1 MASET
6 LLLEVKDFKD
16 PLHWR
21 WVLNDSQ
28 GKFLQDFEVRLN
40 SNDPNYAAFQEIY
53 GFLEANSA
61 PDKWLDDQTRLI
73 RQVGSW
79 IGREALGRVGERIAK
94 FTTPITIRVLVPPEA
109 SGLLYRPWEMALI
122 GDKPLA
128 MRNVSLVF
136 EISGEKTT
144 ITAVPVQ
151 DRLRMLAVFSLPTD
165 QLALSLRR
173 ERYELMELIN
183 KLAKAQG
190 LAIEMRVLQYGTTR
204 QSLQDALEEGE
215 GWDLIHF
222 SGHGDKATLILEKP
236 DGSHDSVT
244 SEDLSALLSLASGR
258 LKLVTLS
265 ACLSASATV
274 QETLEWLKIPV
285 TQTSEA
291 QACASPAKAPM
302 PSLAVEL
309 MTKLDCTALAMR
321 YPVGDEFAINL
332 AKELYRQLLERGN
345 ALPRSLQLA
354 MQKALKDGYNA
365 ATPPLSLAT
374 PALFGSRAAEM
385 IIKPP
390 KAKGD
395 EPKTTVGM
403 AYFPPEPKR
412 FVGRTGPLGRASSAL
427 APEADKRGVLFHG
440 MAGAGK
446 TACALETA
454 YHQNRSLRFQYFVWH
469 QAPKE
474 NEEIE
479 GALVKLALD
488 MEKQLPGL
496 KMVHLVDRAEEFRA
510 WLPVLSEMLEQNSI
524 LIVLDNLE
532 GLLTGEGK
540 WKDERW
546 GWLMQ
551 ALLNHEGLSRV
562 VLTSRKLPAELGDS
576 NRLIIEPINA
586 LSLNEATLLARE
598 MPHLGGL
605 LMGKS
610 PLGPTK
616 GRELVRRTLSLVQ
629 GHPKLIELADAQAA
643 DPAALERYLEG
654 TLGAWGEDESHL
666 DRFFQEGESASTA
679 EEFLKVLTRWTQD
692 ATRSLPLSSRTL
704 FQFLC
709 SLEDDDRLD
718 CIVMDG
724 WPLLWKDL
732 ELGGDTPELETTL
745 DSVKSAG
752 LVELQALG
760 EQVRYAIHPGVAQA
774 GLEEVDEKF
783 RTAVDSMMA
792 SLWSAFFVK
801 ARHGGAEEAGQVVI
815 MTGLKSA
822 PYFMRLKR
830 WSEASTML
838 EQVIYRDRSP
848 DTIASVLPLLR
859 HIAQATKGMD
869 RELVDSGVLAHV
881 LLAANRW
888 QEAEDIIRPLIARHV
903 AQGNFRLAS
912 VEEVSLY
919 NILRQTGRYEEALK
933 LYEEEKAY
941 IRLAGLGPW
950 TQLSGEARRLQTL
963 NYLGKCEEVLK
974 ATDDLRKQ
982 MKSLPERNDQE
993 ETATPWNVREVI
1005 LDTSRSA
1012 ALRLKE
1018 YEKALEFNAERIAIE
1033 QSRGATELEQARTSF
1048 NDYSPLLELKRYEK
1062 AGKLLG
1068 ACREV
1073 FEKEKSIEMLGMV
1086 FSALASLRAE
1096 LGQVDQAISFEEA
1109 ALRYKYIYGEP
1120 GSISMSHHNLTG
1132 YLYKNGSKSA
1142 LVHELAAASIYYQIN
1157 SGWLFSSLGGLA
1169 RVLDKFGV
1177 EALPDSFDQLCHQ
1190 VEQVEGVRFR
1200 ELWDRLPKRFKDDD
1214 QLLKEHVKA
1223 ARGGTKKPS

>member
-1 MASET
+1 

-21 WVLNDSQ
+21 WVLKDSQ
-28 GKFLQDFEVRLN
+28 GTFLQDFEVRLN
-40 SNDPNYAAFQEIY
+40 SNDPNYAAFQELY

-79 IGREALGRVGERIAK
+79 IGRETLGRVGERIAK

-109 SGLLYRPWEMALI
+109 SGLLYLPWEMALI

-136 EISGEKTT
+136 EISGEKPI
-144 ITAVPVQ
+144 ITAVPVH

-173 ERYELMELIN
+173 ERYELMKQINEL
-183 KLAKAQG
+183 AQRYG
-190 LAIEMRVLQYGTTR
+190 FAIEMRVLQYGTTR
-204 QSLQDALEEGE
+204 QSLQEALEEGE

-222 SGHGDKATLILEKP
+222 SGHGDMAALILEKP

-265 ACLSASATV
+265 ACLSAAATV
-274 QETLEWLKIPV
+274 QETREWLKIPV
-285 TQTSEA
+285 IQTREA
-291 QACASPAKAPM
+291 QACASPAKTPM
-302 PSLAVEL
+302 PALAVEL
-309 MTKLDCTALAMR
+309 MNKLDCTALAMR

-332 AKELYRQLLERGN
+332 ATELYRQLLEKGN
-345 ALPRSLQLA
+345 TLPRSLQLA

-385 IIKPP
+385 IIRPP
-390 KAKGD
+390 IAKGD
-395 EPKTTVGM
+395 EPKTTISM

-454 YHQNRSLRFQYFVWH
+454 YHQSRSLRFRYFIWH

-510 WLPVLSEMLEQNSI
+510 WLPVLSEMLEQKSI

-551 ALLNHEGLSRV
+551 ALLNHDGLSRV
-562 VLTSRKLPAELGDS
+562 VLTSRKLPKELGDS
-576 NRLIIEPINA
+576 NRLIIEPINT

-610 PLGPTK
+610 PLEPTK

-643 DPAALERYLEG
+643 DPADLEKYLEG
-654 TLGAWGEDESHL
+654 ALGAWSEAGSHL
-666 DRFFQEGESASTA
+666 DRFFEEGESASTA
-679 EEFLKVLTRWTQD
+679 EEFLKVLTRWTQN

-709 SLEDDDRLD
+709 SLEDADRLD
-718 CIVMDG
+718 WIVKDV

-732 ELGGDTPELETTL
+732 DLGGDAPELETVL

-760 EQVRYAIHPGVAQA
+760 EQVGYAIHPGVAQA
-774 GLEEVDEKF
+774 ELEEVDENF
-783 RTAVDSMMA
+783 REAVDSMTA
-792 SLWSAFFVK
+792 SFWANVFDAAQS
-801 ARHGGAEEAGQVVI
+801 GGAKETGQVVI
-815 MTGLKSA
+815 MTCLRSA
-822 PYFMRLKR
+822 PYLMRQKR
-830 WSEASTML
+830 WSKALILLEEAL
-838 EQVIYRDRSP
+838 YRDRSP
-848 DTIASVLPLLR
+848 DTVASMLPLLR
-859 HIAQATKGMD
+859 HIAQATKGTD
-869 RELVDSGVLAHV
+869 LELAGSGNVANA
-881 LLAANRW
+881 LLAAGRW
-888 QEAEDIIRPLIARHV
+888 QEAEDMIRPLIARSV
-903 AQGNFRLAS
+903 AQGDFRLAS
-912 VEEVSLY
+912 AEAVSLL
-919 NILRQTGRYEEALK
+919 NILQRTGRSEEALK
-933 LYEEEKAY
+933 LVVEEKAY
-941 IRLAGLGPW
+941 TRQAGLGPW
-950 TQLSGEARRLQTL
+950 TQLADEGQRLQTL
-963 NYLGKCEEVLK
+963 NYLGKYEEVLK
-974 ATDDLRKQ
+974 AAEDLRKQ
-982 MKSLPERNDQE
+982 MRSLPERSDQK
-993 ETATPWNVREVI
+993 ETTTPWHVREII
-1005 LDTSRSA
+1005 LDTGRRA
-1012 ALRLKE
+1012 AMSLNKF
-1018 YEKALEFNAERIAIE
+1018 EKALELNAEMIAVQ
-1033 QSRGATELEQARTSF
+1033 QSRGAIALEQARASF
-1048 NDYSPLLELKRYEK
+1048 NNYGPLLRLKRYDDAE
-1062 AGKLLG
+1062 KLLG
-1068 ACREV
+1068 ACKRI
-1073 FEKEKSIEMLGMV
+1073 FEKERSIEMLGMV
-1086 FSALASLRAE
+1086 FSALADLRNE
-1096 LGQVDQAISFEEA
+1096 SGQVDQAVSFEEA
-1109 ALRYKYIYGEP
+1109 ALRYKYIFGNPE
-1120 GSISMSHHNLTG
+1120 SISISHHNLAI
-1132 YLYKNGSKSA
+1132 YLKESGSRSA
-1142 LVHELAAASIYYQIN
+1142 LDHRLASTSIFYQISSGILTFNLKELA
-1157 SGWLFSSLGGLA
+1157 FD
-1169 RVLDKFGV
+1169 LDKFGV
-1177 EALPDSFDQLCHQ
+1177 EALPGSFDQLCHQ

-1200 ELWDRLPKRFKDDD
+1200 ELWDRLPKRFEDDD
-1214 QLLKEHVKA
+1214 QLLKELVKA
-1223 ARGGTKKPS
+1223 ARGDTKTPS